1 MKSAWLPLVAG
12 YLLAHPALGQNY
24 STGCL
29 FDSAKYESVPLT
41 VPLSRGDYR
50 VPSQVSLRKYCPTP
64 QDQGA
69 TGTCTAWAAAYAG
82 RTILMAQRRGVSGQ
96 AVVDLGRFSPSFVY
110 NQIRQ
115 TPDCRYG
122 TYIVDAMHVLKTQ
135 GTPLFNDFGFQCERS
150 VNPADRLKAR
160 DHLIMDYKRLFLY
173 QGGAKSAVLPGVK
186 KSLAEG
192 KPVIISIQCFKSWD
206 NVRDVWNPPAGYND
220 ASKGYHAVTV
230 VGYDD
235 QKYGGAVEIMNSWGP
250 KWANNGFFWMRYK
263 DFETHCVEAF
273 EMADFAAAAPGGLSG
288 QVKKDNGKTE
298 GYTPVANTNKFRGE
312 VALRKQ
318 DYKPI
323 EVVLDRGI
331 YRTRAAL
338 AAGTSFQL
346 MLSHQEP
353 VYLYV
358 LNVDEA
364 QRGKL
369 LLPRPGYSPLL
380 SYRRGVLP
388 FPSEDDYLQLDAAR
402 NSDHLV
408 MLYSR
413 KALDTKQLIAKLNA
427 TSGSVTDRLSQAL
440 GRDLIAPASIQYA
453 NNSPSFSLRDA
464 GGPGSVVP
472 VIIELRK

>member
-1 MKSAWLPLVAG
+1 MKSALLPLLAVG
-12 YLLAHPALGQNY
+12 LLAHASLGQNY

-29 FDSAKYESVPLT
+29 FDSAKYESVPLSA
-41 VPLSRGDYR
+41 PLSRGDYR
-50 VPSQVSLRKYCPTP
+50 VPSQASLRKYCPTP

-82 RTILMAQRRGVSGQ
+82 RTILMAQRRNVSGQ
-96 AVVDLGRFSPSFVY
+96 MAVDLGRFSPSFVY

-135 GTPLFNDFGFQCERS
+135 GAPLFNDFGFQCERS
-150 VNPADRLKAR
+150 VNPGDRLKAR

-206 NVRDVWNPPAGYND
+206 NVRDVWNPPAGYSD

-250 KWANNGFFWMRYK
+250 KWANKGFFWMRYK

-273 EMADFAAAAPGGLSG
+273 EMTDFAASAPGGLGG
-288 QVKKDNGKTE
+288 QVKKANPNPE
-298 GYTPVANTNKFRGE
+298 EYTPPVSTKSFKGE
-312 VALRKQ
+312 VALRKL
-318 DYKPI
+318 DTKPL

-331 YRTRAAL
+331 YRSRAAL
-338 AAGTSFQL
+338 TPGTVLQL
-346 MLSHQEP
+346 LLSHQEP

-358 LNVDEA
+358 LNLDEA

-369 LLPRPGYSPLL
+369 LFPQPGYSPLL
-380 SYRRGVLP
+380 SYRRGVVP
-388 FPSEDDYLQLDAAR
+388 FPSEDQYLQLDAAR
-402 NSDHLV
+402 GSDHLI

-413 KALDTKQLIAKLNA
+413 KALDIKQLIAKISA
-427 TSGSVTDRLSQAL
+427 GSGSVSERLKQAL
-440 GRDLIAPASIQYA
+440 GRDLIAPASIQYT
-453 NNSPSFSLRDA
+453 NNAPGFTLRD
-464 GGPGSVVP
+464 GGGTGSVVP
-472 VIIELRK
+472 VVIELRK